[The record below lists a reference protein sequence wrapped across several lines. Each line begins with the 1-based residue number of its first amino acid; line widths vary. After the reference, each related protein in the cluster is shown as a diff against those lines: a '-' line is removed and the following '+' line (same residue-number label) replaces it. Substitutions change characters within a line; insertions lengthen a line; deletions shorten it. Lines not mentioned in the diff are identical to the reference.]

1 MPMQARMRRRGYTR
15 LSRKLQANFP
25 KEAVEAA
32 GLRPGDE
39 LRAEVV
45 GHRDAGGC
53 RSDPDARPP
62 VARGGFAHSAPGALT
77 GETPPRDSRPRRLLT
92 YADRIWRGH
101 RRPVGGWMSMA

>member
-1 MPMQARMRRRGYTR
+1 LLMPTRARMRRRGYTR

-45 GHRDAGGC
+45 GPGEIRFV
-53 RSDPDARPP
+53 RVSDPLEVLDELAHEFAGVYPP
-62 VARGGFAHSAPGALT
+62 GYLDELRN
-77 GETPPRDSRPRRLLT
+77 EWD
-92 YADRIWRGH
+92 DR
-101 RRPVGGWMSMA
+101 

>member
-1 MPMQARMRRRGYTR
+1 MPARMRRRGYTR

-45 GHRDAGGC
+45 GPGEIRFV
-53 RSDPDARPP
+53 RVSDPLEVLDQLAHE
-62 VARGGFAHSAPGALT
+62 FAGI
-77 GETPPRDSRPRRLLT
+77 SRPAIST
-92 YADRIWRGH
+92 T
-101 RRPVGGWMSMA
+101 